1 MPELAFAFT
10 DWQRRTARNQAQ
22 LKKVLR
28 GGGVGEL
35 KHPPQ
40 HKKPP
45 QPKGGRGSKQL
56 SMLFYFNR

>member
-1 MPELAFAFT
+1 
-10 DWQRRTARNQAQ
+10 
-22 LKKVLR
+22 
-28 GGGVGEL
+28 VGEL